1 MITILLKQVD
11 LVKLFNDYSWS
22 LFLTCYPVDRLE

>member
-22 LFLTCYPVDRLE
+22 LFLTCHPVDRLE